1 MMKFTTGNDNRNG
14 SVSAKASK
22 ADAREDYYNI
32 DPSNRYVKIKRTLS
46 QRDGKGAGQI
56 EVTLET
62 SSEFIGF
69 RKENYECT
77 GLTFTSKGT
86 IKLPQDAQATATGIV
101 QESIWMGVR
110 IAQAG
115 KVHLT
120 ASVLSDMDIAEVRLQ
135 GPPPDPKSP
144 SGPQN
149 PLFDK
154 RIYDDFDDTIDINT
168 PGDYILKGAYN
179 LSVKTPNASLGGRPI
194 SVEIQATLTPVS

>member
-1 MMKFTTGNDNRNG
+1 MKFTTGNDSRNG

-22 ADAREDYYNI
+22 ADPRGENYNV
-32 DPSNRYVKIKRTLS
+32 DPSNRYAKITRTLS
-46 QRDGKGAGQI
+46 QRDGAGAGQI

-62 SSEFIGF
+62 SSEFVGF
-69 RKENYECT
+69 RKENFECT

-86 IKLPQDAQATATGIV
+86 IKLPQDAKATATGVV

-135 GPPPDPKSP
+135 GPS
-144 SGPQN
+144 
-149 PLFDK
+149 FDK
-154 RIYDDFDDTIDINT
+154 RVYDDFDDTLDINT
-168 PGDYILKGAYN
+168 PGEYILKGAYQ
-179 LSVKTPNASLGGRPI
+179 LAVRTPNASLGGRPI

>member
-1 MMKFTTGNDNRNG
+1 MKFTTGGDNRNG

-22 ADAREDYYNI
+22 ADPREDNYNV
-32 DPSNRYVKIKRTLS
+32 DPSKRYAKIKRTLS
-46 QRDGKGAGQI
+46 ERDGAGAGQI

-62 SSEFIGF
+62 SSEFVGF
-69 RKENYECT
+69 RKENYECA

-86 IKLPQDAQATATGIV
+86 IKLPQDAQATATGVV
-101 QESIWMGVR
+101 QESISMGVR

-135 GPPPDPKSP
+135 GPS
-144 SGPQN
+144 
-149 PLFDK
+149 FDK
-154 RIYDDFDDTIDINT
+154 RIYDDFDDTLDITT
-168 PGDYILKGAYN
+168 PGEYILKGAYQ
-179 LSVKTPNASLGGRPI
+179 LAVRTPNASLGGRPI

>member
-1 MMKFTTGNDNRNG
+1 MKFTTGNDNRNG

-62 SSEFIGF
+62 SSEFVGF
-69 RKENYECT
+69 RKENYECA

-86 IKLPQDAQATATGIV
+86 IKLPQDAKATATGIV
-101 QESIWMGVR
+101 QESISMGVR

-135 GPPPDPKSP
+135 GPF
-144 SGPQN
+144 
-149 PLFDK
+149 FDQ
-154 RIYDDFDDTIDINT
+154 RVYDDFDDTIEIKE
-168 PGDYILKGAYN
+168 PGDYILKGAYQ
-179 LSVKTPNASLGGRPI
+179 LLVSTPNAGLGGRPI

>member
-1 MMKFTTGNDNRNG
+1 MKFTTGGDNRNG

-22 ADAREDYYNI
+22 SEPREDYYNI
-32 DPSNRYVKIKRTLS
+32 DPSNRYVNIKRTLS
-46 QRDGKGAGQI
+46 QRDGTGTGQI

-62 SSEFIGF
+62 SSEFVGF

-86 IKLPQDAQATATGIV
+86 IQLPQDANAKARGVI
-101 QESIWMGVR
+101 QESISMGIR

-135 GPPPDPKSP
+135 GPS
-144 SGPQN
+144 
-149 PLFDK
+149 FDK
-154 RIYDDFDDTIDINT
+154 RIYDDFDDTLDIKT
-168 PGDYILKGAYN
+168 PGDYILKGAYQ
-179 LSVKTPNASLGGRPI
+179 LAVETPNAGLGGRPI
-194 SVEIQATLTPVS
+194 SVEIQATLKPVP